1 MHPVLFKIFSVEARS
16 YYVLWASALL
26 VFVLWTRSRAIK
38 KYGMDDSDAISVLV
52 WVYAAAILGSILG
65 SMAEKIPLIISG
77 KEPLKIIMRGGLSS
91 GPGLLCAGLA
101 GIYKLRQFNCGVGIF
116 ADAASIPF
124 SAMLALGR
132 NGCYLEGCCTG
143 IGVHCAVRPWWGVH
157 FPADA
162 VNFYRYP
169 SQISETIA
177 AFAIMLLLL
186 VIERLAERRMPERQC
201 ALLFPVFLILYGFY
215 RLIFDFFRE
224 SERYSAFN
232 SGHVLAAAAI
242 ILGVLWLL
250 RSFRTL
256 SGSNC

>member
-26 VFVLWTRSRAIK
+26 LFLFWTRRRAVK
-38 KYGMDDSDAISVLV
+38 KYDMDDSEAVSVLV
-52 WVYAAAILGSILG
+52 WVYVAAILGSMFG
-65 SMAEKIPLIISG
+65 SVAEKIPLVISG
-77 KEPLKIIMRGGLSS
+77 REPLKIIMRGGLSS

-101 GIYKLRQFNCGVGIF
+101 GVYKLRQLDCSIGKF
-116 ADAASIPF
+116 ADAASVPF

-132 NGCYLEGCCTG
+132 NGCFLEGCCTG
-143 IGVHCAVRPWWGVH
+143 IGANCAVRPWWGVH

-169 SQISETIA
+169 SQISEAIA
-177 AFAIMLLLL
+177 SFAIMLLLL
-186 VIERLAERRMPERQC
+186 VIEHLAARRMPERRC

-232 SGHVLAAAAI
+232 SGHILAAAAI
-242 ILGVLWLL
+242 VLGVLWLR
-250 RSFRTL
+250 RSFKTL
-256 SGSNC
+256 SGYGD